1 MSCAVMLQEA
11 EFEGILRG
19 ARSGAEWAWRALYRK
34 FAPRLASY
42 ARACRVVD
50 PEDVVG
56 AVFLSAVRALE
67 RFDGGPRD
75 FQAWIFVFA
84 RNRILD
90 EHRKVVRRRTQ
101 AVPAEVL
108 ADLGPTSD
116 VEEEAMR
123 GLAEERVR
131 RALATLTPDQREVI
145 LLRILGG
152 FTIDEVAAVVR
163 KRPGAVKALQARA
176 LERLRRSIASGAVT
190 L

>member
-1 MSCAVMLQEA
+1 
-11 EFEGILRG
+11 
-19 ARSGAEWAWRALYRK
+19 
-34 FAPRLASY
+34 
-42 ARACRVVD
+42 
-50 PEDVVG
+50 
-56 AVFLSAVRALE
+56 
-67 RFDGGPRD
+67 
-75 FQAWIFVFA
+75 
-84 RNRILD
+84 
-90 EHRKVVRRRTQ
+90 
-101 AVPAEVL
+101 
-108 ADLGPTSD
+108 
-116 VEEEAMR
+116 MR